1 MALLLAYVVLHAISN
16 LSNDYFGYRQGHD
29 TADSPRRRYTLHPIA
44 SGAVTTRLLVS
55 GLGSPSRS
63 FLDRGGGVGVGAGA
77 GQGTLVDD

>member
-44 SGAVTTRLLVS
+44 SGAVTTRLLAAAW
-55 GLGSPSRS
+55 GHRRGH
-63 FLDRGGGVGVGAGA
+63 FLIVV
-77 GQGTLVDD
+77 VE